1 MSEKFNSDY
10 NIYQNFRYISINVC
24 KTFNKPLIIV
34 HNFSCIYNHF
44 KPIYYLLNEYIWQIY
59 EHRKNNFVKIFKNLI
74 RYKSKNNFVDP
85 SK

>member
-24 KTFNKPLIIV
+24 KTFNKPLIIA

-44 KPIYYLLNEYIWQIY
+44 KPIYYLLNEYI
-59 EHRKNNFVKIFKNLI
+59 
-74 RYKSKNNFVDP
+74 
-85 SK
+85 